1 MHADHYYEIGSSHTA
16 CEDYAMSGTQDGLS
30 YAILADGC
38 SSSKDSDVG
47 ARVLCHIAKNAMMYL
62 HRQGRL
68 KDEHYVS
75 DLFPSVLREM
85 VVMKAIETRAFLGLP
100 HEAFDATLLAAFCS
114 EGYRRDPAWGYICF
128 GDGVAVLRYPDG
140 GSRVFR
146 AEYESGAPYYLSY
159 NMSKER
165 DLAYRET
172 YDQSRVN
179 TITDFG
185 PDGNKVRRRT
195 NRWEPFT
202 DYTHFMSHDI
212 VIDPPI
218 QIVLFSDGVDSY
230 EHFDEV
236 GNRTPRDCIDVVQ
249 EAMLYKSMSGE
260 FVKRRMR
267 AMGKSMAARSFKHY
281 DDVSCA
287 AVHIGKGD

>member
-1 MHADHYYEIGSSHTA
+1 MHADHHYEIGSSHTA
-16 CEDYAMSGTQDGLS
+16 CEDYAVSGTQGGLS
-30 YAILADGC
+30 YALLADGC

-47 ARVLCHIAKNAMMYL
+47 ARVLCHVAKNAMLYL

-68 KDEHYVS
+68 KEERYVS
-75 DLFPSVLREM
+75 DLLPSVLREM
-85 VVMKAIETRAFLGLP
+85 VVMKAIEIRASLGLP
-100 HEAFDATLLAAFCS
+100 HEAFDATLLAAFCC
-114 EGYRRDPAWGYICF
+114 EGFRGDPAWGFIGF
-128 GDGVAVLRYPDG
+128 GDGAAVIRYPDG

-159 NMSKER
+159 GMSKER
-165 DLAYRET
+165 DDAYRRS
-172 YDQSRVN
+172 YDRSRISTV
-179 TITDFG
+179 IDFN
-185 PDGNKVRRRT
+185 PDGSRKRLKT
-195 NRWEPFT
+195 AKWEPFT
-202 DYTHFMSHDI
+202 DYTFFMSHDI
-212 VIDPPI
+212 VIEPPI

-236 GNRTPRDCIDVVQ
+236 GARTHRDCIDVID
-249 EAMLYKSMSGE
+249 EAMLYKSVSGE

-267 AMGKSMAARSFKHY
+267 AMGKSMAARGYRHY

>member
-1 MHADHYYEIGSSHTA
+1 MHADHHYEIGTSHAA
-16 CEDYAMSGTQDGLS
+16 CEDYAMSGTRDGLS

-47 ARVLCHIAKNAMMYL
+47 ARLLCHTAKNAMLYL

-68 KDEHYVS
+68 KDEHYASEV
-75 DLFPSVLREM
+75 FPSVLREM
-85 VVMKAIETRAFLGLP
+85 VVMKALEIRASLGLA

-114 EGYRRDPAWGYICF
+114 EGHRGDPAWGYIGF

-159 NMSKER
+159 GMSKER
-165 DLAYRET
+165 DEAYRQTCHE
-172 YDQSRVN
+172 SRVN
-179 TITDFG
+179 TVTDFN
-185 PDGNKVRRRT
+185 PDGGRRLLRT
-195 NRWEPFT
+195 DKWEPFT
-202 DYTHFMSHDI
+202 DYTFFMSHDI
-212 VIDPPI
+212 AIDSPS
-218 QIVLFSDGVDSY
+218 QIVLFSDGVASY
-230 EHFDEV
+230 EHFDEA
-236 GNRTPRDCIDVVQ
+236 GGRTHRECIDIVE
-249 EAMLYKSMSGE
+249 EAMLYKSVSGE

-267 AMGKSMAARSFKHY
+267 AMAKSMRTRGYEHY

-287 AVHIGKGD
+287 AVHIGD